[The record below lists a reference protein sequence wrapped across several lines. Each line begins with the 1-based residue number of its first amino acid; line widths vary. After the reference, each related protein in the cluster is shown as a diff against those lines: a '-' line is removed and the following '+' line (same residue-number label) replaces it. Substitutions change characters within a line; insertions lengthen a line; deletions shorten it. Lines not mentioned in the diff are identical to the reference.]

1 MSKSHRIRHSRF
13 FVSGCNFHDK
23 EDQRSRPTAL
33 HRPRLSESF
42 GGCKKKIASVEFLKS
57 KKLEIGDYLQ

>member
-1 MSKSHRIRHSRF
+1 MSHRARHSMF
-13 FVSGCNFHDK
+13 FVLEFNFHNAKTKD
-23 EDQRSRPTAL
+23 RGPRAL

-57 KKLEIGDYLQ
+57 KKLKIDDYLQ